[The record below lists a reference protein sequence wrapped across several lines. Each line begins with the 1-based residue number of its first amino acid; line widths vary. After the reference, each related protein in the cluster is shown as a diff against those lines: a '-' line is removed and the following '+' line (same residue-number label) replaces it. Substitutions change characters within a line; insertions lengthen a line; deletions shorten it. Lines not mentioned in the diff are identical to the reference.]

1 MTRKG
6 KTILRRLLPIVI
18 IAVGVLGAWWLVAN
32 RPRAQRERIEPI
44 PPLARVVQAERST
57 QRVGVTAMGTV
68 VAAKRVML
76 LPEVSGRIVEQ
87 NDKLLPGGLFEAGEV
102 ILRIDPRDY
111 ETAVKQQEAAV
122 EQARLEVRL
131 EKGRQVIAER
141 EWKLLEE
148 DIALDEASQDLA
160 LRKPQQKNAQ
170 AALEA
175 AKSALEQARLQL
187 ERTRVY
193 APFNAV
199 VQEEFVDEGQLV
211 NPQTRLATLI
221 GTDRFWVQVSIPV
234 DRLRW
239 LAFSGT
245 QGTDASK
252 VTVIQEVSGDTQI
265 ERPARLVR
273 LLGDLDPVGRMAR
286 VLVEIDDP
294 LGLHANPNSRE
305 IPLMLGAYVRVE
317 IEGKDVEEVFSIPRT
332 SIREGEK
339 VWIMDEDDR
348 LVFRPVEVL
357 HRSKER
363 VLIRKGLHGGERI
376 VTNSIPSPLPGMKL
390 RTEQPEEP

>member
-1 MTRKG
+1 MRIKG
-6 KTILRRLLPIVI
+6 KEILRRLLPLVI

-32 RPRAQRERIEPI
+32 RPRAQRERLEPV
-44 PPLARVVQAERST
+44 PPIAQVVQAERT
-57 QRVGVTAMGTV
+57 TERVRVAAMGTV
-68 VAAKRVML
+68 LAAKRVVL
-76 LPEVSGRIVEQ
+76 QPEVSGRIVGQ
-87 NDKLLPGGLFEAGEV
+87 SSQLLPGGLFRKGDV

-122 EQARLEVRL
+122 EQARLEVQL

-148 DIALDEASQDLA
+148 DIALDQASQELA
-160 LRKPQQKNAQ
+160 LRKPQRKNAQ
-170 AALEA
+170 VSLEA
-175 AKSALEQARLQL
+175 AESTLEQARLQL
-187 ERTRVY
+187 ERTKVY

-221 GTDRFWVQVSIPV
+221 GTDQFWVQVSIPV

-239 LAFSGT
+239 LTFSGT
-245 QGTDASK
+245 EGTDASD
-252 VTVIQEVSGDTQI
+252 VTVIQEVSGDAQI
-265 ERPARLVR
+265 ERPARFVR

-294 LGLHANPNSRE
+294 LDLKSGANPHT

-317 IEGKDVEEVFSIPRT
+317 IKGKSVEEVFSVPRT
-332 SIREGEK
+332 SIREGEQ
-339 VWIMDEDDR
+339 VWIMDEEDR

-357 HRSKER
+357 HRSKDR
-363 VLIRKGLHGGERI
+363 VLIRNGLEGGERI
-376 VTNSIPSPLPGMKL
+376 VTNRIPSPLPGMKL
-390 RTEQPEEP
+390 RTEQP

>member
-1 MTRKG
+1 
-6 KTILRRLLPIVI
+6 
-18 IAVGVLGAWWLVAN
+18 
-32 RPRAQRERIEPI
+32 
-44 PPLARVVQAERST
+44 
-57 QRVGVTAMGTV
+57 MGTV
-68 VAAKRVML
+68 LAAKRVVL
-76 LPEVSGRIVEQ
+76 QPEVSGRIVGQ
-87 NDKLLPGGLFEAGEV
+87 SSQLLPGGLFRKGDI

-122 EQARLEVRL
+122 EQARLEVQL
-131 EKGRQVIAER
+131 EKGRQVIAQR

-148 DIALDEASQDLA
+148 DIALDQASQELA
-160 LRKPQQKNAQ
+160 LRKPQRKNAQ
-170 AALEA
+170 VSLEA
-175 AKSALEQARLQL
+175 AESTLEQARLQL

-199 VQEEFVDEGQLV
+199 VQEELVDEGQLV

-221 GTDRFWVQVSIPV
+221 GTDQFWVQVSIPV

-245 QGTDASK
+245 EGTDASD
-252 VTVIQEVSGDTQI
+252 VTVIQEVSGDAQI

-294 LGLHANPNSRE
+294 LDLESDANPHT

-317 IEGKDVEEVFSIPRT
+317 IKGKSVEEVFAVPRT
-332 SIREGEK
+332 SIREGDQ
-339 VWIMDEDDR
+339 VWIMDEEDR

-357 HRSKER
+357 HRSKDR
-363 VLIRKGLHGGERI
+363 VLIRNGLEGGERI
-376 VTNSIPSPLPGMKL
+376 VTNRIPSPLPGMKL
-390 RTEQPEEP
+390 RTEQQ

>member
-1 MTRKG
+1 MKG
-6 KTILRRLLPIVI
+6 KEILRRSLPLVI

-32 RPRAQRERIEPI
+32 RPRAQRERLEPI
-44 PPLARVVQAERST
+44 PPIAQVVQAEQSSE
-57 QRVGVTAMGTV
+57 RVRVAGMGTV
-68 VAAKRVML
+68 VAAKRVVL
-76 LPEVSGRIVEQ
+76 QPEVSGRIVEQ
-87 NDKLLPGGLFEAGEV
+87 SSQLLPGGLFRKGDV

-122 EQARLEVRL
+122 EQAHLEVRL

-148 DIALDEASQDLA
+148 DIALDQTSQDLA
-160 LRKPQQKNAQ
+160 LRKPQQKNAIVS
-170 AALEA
+170 LEA
-175 AKSALEQARLQL
+175 AESMLEQARLQL

-211 NPQTRLATLI
+211 SPQTQLATLI
-221 GTDRFWVQVSIPV
+221 GTDRFWVQVSIPL

-239 LAFSGT
+239 LEFSGT
-245 QGTDASK
+245 EGTDASV
-252 VTVIQEVSGDTQI
+252 VTVIQEVSGDVQI

-273 LLGDLDPVGRMAR
+273 LLGDLEPVGRMAR
-286 VLVEIDDP
+286 VLVEIEDP
-294 LGLHANPNSRE
+294 LGLKSDGNSHG

-317 IEGKDVEEVFSIPRT
+317 IEGKSVEEVFSVPRT
-332 SIREGEK
+332 SIREGDQ
-339 VWIMDEDDR
+339 VWIMDKEDR

-357 HRSKER
+357 HRSKDR
-363 VLIRKGLHGGERI
+363 VLIRNGLEGGERI
-376 VTNSIPSPLPGMKL
+376 ITNRIPSPLPRMKL
-390 RTEQPEEP
+390 RTEQP

>member
-1 MTRKG
+1 MKG
-6 KTILRRLLPIVI
+6 KEILRRLLPLVI
-18 IAVGVLGAWWLVAN
+18 IAVGVVGAWGLIAN
-32 RPRAQRERIEPI
+32 RPRAKREQVEPI
-44 PPLARVVQAERST
+44 PPIAQVVEAGRTTERIT
-57 QRVGVTAMGTV
+57 IAAMGTV
-68 VAAKRVML
+68 VAAKRVVL
-76 LPEVSGRIVEQ
+76 QPEVSGRIVEQ
-87 NDKLLPGGLFEAGEV
+87 SSQLLPGGLFRKGDV

-122 EQARLEVRL
+122 ERARLEVQL
-131 EKGRQVIAER
+131 EKGRQVIANR

-148 DIALDEASQDLA
+148 DIALDQASQNLA
-160 LRKPQQKNAQ
+160 LRKPQLRNANV
-170 AALEA
+170 ALEA
-175 AKSALEQARLQL
+175 AESALEQAKLQL
-187 ERTRVY
+187 ERTTVY

-199 VQEEFVDEGQLV
+199 VQDEFVDEGQLV
-211 NPQTRLATLI
+211 SPQTQLATLI

-245 QGTDASK
+245 EGTDESV
-252 VTVIQEVSGDTQI
+252 VTVIQEVRGDAQV

-294 LGLHANPNSRE
+294 LSLKSERNPHK

-317 IEGKDVEEVFSIPRT
+317 IQGRSVEEVFSIPRT
-332 SIREGEK
+332 SIREGGQ
-339 VWIMDEDDR
+339 VWIMDEEDR

-357 HRSKER
+357 HRSRDR
-363 VLIRKGLHGGERI
+363 VLIRNGLDGGERI

-390 RTEQPEEP
+390 RTEQP